1 MALSPDGAVLA
12 TGNENRLLRLYTGTG
27 VLFATLGDMN
37 TGSLTF
43 SPSGTTLAASVGSGG
58 VSLLDVVGT
67 QVTVQDLPVQGHPQG
82 NVVWSPDGTR
92 LVAGFSDQSV
102 QIWSADGQLGAI
114 LAGCNGVPIGVAWSP
129 DGRTIAAATENQRL
143 CLWHP

>member
-1 MALSPDGAVLA
+1 
-12 TGNENRLLRLYTGTG
+12 
-27 VLFATLGDMN
+27 MN

-67 QVTVQDLPVQGHPQG
+67 QVTVRDLPVRGNPQS

-92 LVAGFSDQSV
+92 LVAGFSDETV
-102 QIWSADGQLGAI
+102 QIWRADGRLDTI
-114 LAGCNGVPIGVAWSP
+114 LAGCGGIPISVAWSP
-129 DGRTIAAATENQRL
+129 DGRTIAAATQDGRL
-143 CLWHP
+143 CLWHS